1 MTYES
6 EPSLPD
12 SVTITTAAAAT
23 TATSAT
29 PTPSQRLRDIE
40 VTGSSRKAQLRNL
53 DRQKVCATE
62 SFTAVSGL
70 RHLDVV
76 PVKCGLLLALGPL
89 TDERGALVVGQSWV
103 RAVRASAAVASATVT
118 EPSMCVG
125 LPYRV
130 HFVGPCASVDADTR
144 TRRPC
149 VSDTQA
155 I

>member
-12 SVTITTAAAAT
+12 SVTITTAAAPT

-40 VTGSSRKAQLRNL
+40 VTGSSRKAQVRNL

-89 TDERGALVVGQSWV
+89 TDERGALVVGQSCGAGRASQCSGSISDRD
-103 RAVRASAAVASATVT
+103 RAVNVCWLAVQS
-118 EPSMCVG
+118 P
-125 LPYRV
+125 L
-130 HFVGPCASVDADTR
+130 
-144 TRRPC
+144 RRPMRIC
-149 VSDTQA
+149 
-155 I
+155 